1 MTDTNKEIMAIA
13 RRKFVAEK
21 TWGHVVERAALLGA
35 YDNGTYVQKHIPE
48 AEREFLR
55 TREESHDE

>member
-1 MTDTNKEIMAIA
+1 MDVDKEILAIA

-35 YDNGTYVQKHIPE
+35 YDNGTYIQRHIPD

-55 TREESHDE
+55 AREEGHDE